1 MIKDEFEY
9 EVSKDWVRKF
19 NKTIA
24 AMDRDEEAQ
33 RKDFLK
39 WDAGR
44 GSIQRHLD
52 QLHEE
57 IAEYEKLMAWD
68 KSEPIEFGLEAF
80 NSLSEALIKAR
91 MAAKMSVEEVAEILD
106 MDPKRIEEY
115 EKKQYLDA
123 TLREILD
130 ISLALG
136 LEFKTA
142 VMQVDFEE
150 IESVK
155 RAAARLRE
163 RKRKKALKEMSTSET
178 PIAPIPQDIGAK

>member
-1 MIKDEFEY
+1 MIKDELEY
-9 EVSKDWVRKF
+9 EVSKEWVEKF

-24 AMDRDEEAQ
+24 AMERDEEAK

-44 GSIQRHLD
+44 GSIQCHLD

-57 IAEYEKLMAWD
+57 ITEYERLMAWD
-68 KSEPIEFGLEAF
+68 KSKPIEIVVENF
-80 NSLSEALIKAR
+80 NRLSEALIKAR
-91 MAAKMSVEEVAEILD
+91 IAAKMSEEELAEILD
-106 MDPKRIEEY
+106 IDPERIKEY
-115 EKKQYLDA
+115 EKKKYQNASL
-123 TLREILD
+123 TEILD

-150 IESVK
+150 IEAIK
-155 RAAARLRE
+155 ETAERW
-163 RKRKKALKEMSTSET
+163 RKRKREKASKT
-178 PIAPIPQDIGAK
+178 A

>member
-1 MIKDEFEY
+1 MIKDELEY
-9 EVSKDWVRKF
+9 EVSKEWVEKF
-19 NKTIA
+19 NKTLA
-24 AMDRDEEAQ
+24 AMERDEEAK

-57 IAEYEKLMAWD
+57 IAEYERLMAWD
-68 KSEPIEFGLEAF
+68 KSKPIEIVVENF
-80 NSLSEALIKAR
+80 NRLSEALIKAR
-91 MAAKMSVEEVAEILD
+91 IAAKMSEEELAEILD
-106 MDPKRIEEY
+106 IDPERIKEY
-115 EKKQYLDA
+115 EKKKYQNASLM
-123 TLREILD
+123 EILE

-150 IESVK
+150 IEAIK
-155 RAAARLRE
+155 ETAERW
-163 RKRKKALKEMSTSET
+163 RKRKREKASKTV
-178 PIAPIPQDIGAK
+178 

>member
-1 MIKDEFEY
+1 MIKDESQY
-9 EVSKDWVRKF
+9 EFSKEWVEKF

-24 AMDRDEEAQ
+24 AMERDEESK

-44 GSIQRHLD
+44 GSIQCHLD

-57 IAEYEKLMAWD
+57 IAEYERLMAWD
-68 KSEPIEFGLEAF
+68 KSKPIEIVVENF
-80 NSLSEALIKAR
+80 NRLSEALIKAR
-91 MAAKMSVEEVAEILD
+91 MAAKMSEEELAEILD
-106 MDPKRIEEY
+106 IDPERIKEY
-115 EKKQYLDA
+115 EKKKYQNASL
-123 TLREILD
+123 TEILD

-150 IESVK
+150 IEAIK
-155 RAAARLRE
+155 ETAERW
-163 RKRKKALKEMSTSET
+163 RKRKREKASKT
-178 PIAPIPQDIGAK
+178 A

>member
-1 MIKDEFEY
+1 MIKDELEY
-9 EVSKDWVRKF
+9 EVSKEWVEKF

-24 AMDRDEEAQ
+24 AMERDEEAK

-44 GSIQRHLD
+44 GSIQCHLD

-57 IAEYEKLMAWD
+57 ITEYERLMAWD
-68 KSEPIEFGLEAF
+68 KSKPIEIIVENF
-80 NSLSEALIKAR
+80 NKLSEALIKAR
-91 MAAKMSVEEVAEILD
+91 MAAKMSEEELAEILD
-106 MDPKRIEEY
+106 IDPERIKEY
-115 EKKQYLDA
+115 EKKKYQNASLM
-123 TLREILD
+123 EILE

-150 IESVK
+150 IEAIK
-155 RAAARLRE
+155 ETAERW
-163 RKRKKALKEMSTSET
+163 RKRKREKASKT
-178 PIAPIPQDIGAK
+178 A

>member
-1 MIKDEFEY
+1 MIKDELQY
-9 EVSKDWVRKF
+9 EVSKEWVEKF
-19 NKTIA
+19 NKTLA
-24 AMDRDEEAQ
+24 AMERDEEAK

-57 IAEYEKLMAWD
+57 IAEYERLMAWD
-68 KSEPIEFGLEAF
+68 KSKPIEIVVEDF
-80 NSLSEALIKAR
+80 NRLSEALIKAR
-91 MAAKMSVEEVAEILD
+91 MAAKMSEEELAEILD
-106 MDPKRIEEY
+106 IDPERIKEY
-115 EKKQYLDA
+115 EKKKYQNASL
-123 TLREILD
+123 TEILD

-150 IESVK
+150 IEAIK
-155 RAAARLRE
+155 ETAERW
-163 RKRKKALKEMSTSET
+163 RKRKREKASKT
-178 PIAPIPQDIGAK
+178 A

>member
-1 MIKDEFEY
+1 MIKDESQY
-9 EVSKDWVRKF
+9 EFSKEWVEKF

-24 AMDRDEEAQ
+24 AMERDEESK

-57 IAEYEKLMAWD
+57 IAEYERLMAWD
-68 KSEPIEFGLEAF
+68 KSKPIEIVVEDF
-80 NSLSEALIKAR
+80 NRLSEALIKAR
-91 MAAKMSVEEVAEILD
+91 MAAKMSEEELAEILD
-106 MDPKRIEEY
+106 IDPERIKEY
-115 EKKQYLDA
+115 EKKKYQNASLM
-123 TLREILD
+123 EILE

-150 IESVK
+150 IEAIK
-155 RAAARLRE
+155 ETAERW
-163 RKRKKALKEMSTSET
+163 RKRKREKASKT
-178 PIAPIPQDIGAK
+178 A

>member
-1 MIKDEFEY
+1 MIKDELEY
-9 EVSKDWVRKF
+9 EVSKEWVEKF

-24 AMDRDEEAQ
+24 AMERDEESK

-44 GSIQRHLD
+44 GSIQCHLD

-57 IAEYEKLMAWD
+57 IAEYERLMAWD
-68 KSEPIEFGLEAF
+68 KSKPIEIVVENF
-80 NSLSEALIKAR
+80 NKLSEALIKAR
-91 MAAKMSVEEVAEILD
+91 MAAKMSEEELAEILD
-106 MDPKRIEEY
+106 IDPERIKDY
-115 EKKQYLDA
+115 EKKKYQNASL
-123 TLREILD
+123 TEILD

-150 IESVK
+150 IEAVK
-155 RAAARLRE
+155 ETAARW
-163 RKRKKALKEMSTSET
+163 RKRKREKASKT
-178 PIAPIPQDIGAK
+178 A